1 MTAAVVV
8 RTKDGAMI
16 VKKVTAEQINAGVI
30 LCVAVPEQAQSERQ
44 SLMLNFDFPEA
55 VTHCI
60 DRFFKRNRCL

>member
-1 MTAAVVV
+1 
-8 RTKDGAMI
+8 MI
-16 VKKVTAEQINAGVI
+16 VKKVTAEQLDAGVI